1 MELYMEIFE
10 ENVNS
15 DGNGFLDVSFIC
27 PSLTLLIRFF
37 VISSLFP
44 AGFRYILFLSFA

>member
-1 MELYMEIFE
+1 MKVFE

-15 DGNGFLDVSFIC
+15 DGDFLDINFIC

-37 VISSLFP
+37 VVSSLSP
-44 AGFRYILFLSFA
+44 AGFRYILFLNFV